1 MDKGPS
7 EKIRDAINTI
17 NVDAIN
23 IKYLDFIKK

>member
-1 MDKGPS
+1 MDKSSS
-7 EKIRDAINTI
+7 EKIRDTIRTI

>member
-7 EKIRDAINTI
+7 EKIRDTIKTI